1 MMYNEVFWGMGWG
14 HLLGLVIM
22 GLIIAALEKY
32 LAIIYLTNHG
42 RSGITAPSDAESR
55 QCLF

>member
-22 GLIIAALEKY
+22 GLIIAALVKY
-32 LAIIYLTNHG
+32 LA
-42 RSGITAPSDAESR
+42 SR
-55 QCLF
+55 